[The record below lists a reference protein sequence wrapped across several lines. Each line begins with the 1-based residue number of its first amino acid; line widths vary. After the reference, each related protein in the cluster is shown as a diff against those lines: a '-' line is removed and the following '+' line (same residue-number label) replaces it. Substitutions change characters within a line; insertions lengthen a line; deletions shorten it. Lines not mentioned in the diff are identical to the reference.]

1 MKEYKVESFK
11 LSLSKND
18 EKLELFLNRFAKD
31 GWVFKFMDAHYK
43 VIFERDK
50 NR

>member
-1 MKEYKVESFK
+1 MKEYKVETFK

-18 EKLELFLNRFAKD
+18 KKLEDFLNNFAKQ
-31 GWVFKFMDAHYK
+31 GWTFKFMDNSYR

-50 NR
+50 NK